1 MYDVAHVWSVS
12 LAGRTTQLGPVGVC
26 PRKGPGWEEGEERGR
41 EEGHTHE
48 PTVHPASGPHLESDT
63 ASPRAGRGNVR
74 KEKKLEEKTREK
86 SSLCFTD
93 SDGKM
98 RNFLQQSSL
107 EGASLGLGPG
117 FRVKTSKGSVV
128 DFSK

>member
-1 MYDVAHVWSVS
+1 MYDVAHDWSVS

-74 KEKKLEEKTREK
+74 KEKKNLKRRRERK
-86 SSLCFTD
+86 ALCVSQTVTE
-93 SDGKM
+93 
-98 RNFLQQSSL
+98 R
-107 EGASLGLGPG
+107 
-117 FRVKTSKGSVV
+117 
-128 DFSK
+128 